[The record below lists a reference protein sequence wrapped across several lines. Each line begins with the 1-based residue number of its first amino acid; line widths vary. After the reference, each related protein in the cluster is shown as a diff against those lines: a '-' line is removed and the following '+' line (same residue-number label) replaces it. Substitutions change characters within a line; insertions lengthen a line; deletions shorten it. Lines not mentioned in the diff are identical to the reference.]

1 MINKAVNNMYL
12 FIDGTW
18 NPIKGLCPFL
28 CVYCYMLAIFKR
40 FKQNTTMR
48 LEQKE
53 LQTKIGSGKFIFV
66 GSSTDMWSYPVESAW
81 IVQVLDHCLSYP
93 DNKYLFQSKSPQRFL
108 DFLNHPLMSALK
120 EQLVF
125 ATTIETNRDISAFS
139 KADSIEERVAAMTR
153 LRELGYQVMITV
165 EPVMQFDFAELV
177 AMLRQIE
184 PCQVNIGSNSNKA
197 VKLPEPTRDELV
209 ALVEEL
215 KTFTNVH
222 LKSNSDRILGEL
234 NTNN

>member
-1 MINKAVNNMYL
+1 MYL
-12 FIDGTW
+12 FINGTW

-28 CVYCYMLAIFKR
+28 CVYCYMLGIYKR

-53 LQTKIGSGKFIFV
+53 LQTKLDSGKFISI
-66 GSSTDMWSYPVESAW
+66 GSSTDMWSYPVESSW
-81 IVQVLDHCLSYP
+81 IAQVLDRCSQYP
-93 DNKYLFQSKSPQRFL
+93 DNKYLFQSKSPKRFL
-108 DFLNHPLMSALK
+108 EFLDHPLMGLK

-165 EPVMQFDFAELV
+165 EPVMQFDFVELV
-177 AMLRQIE
+177 AMLRQIA
-184 PCQVNIGSNSNKA
+184 PFQVNIGSNSNKA

-209 ALVEEL
+209 ALIEEL

-234 NTNN
+234 KNN

>member
-1 MINKAVNNMYL
+1 MVNKAVNNMYG

-53 LQTKIGSGKFIFV
+53 LQTKLDSGKFISI
-66 GSSTDMWSYPVESAW
+66 GSSTDMWSYPVESSW
-81 IVQVLDHCLSYP
+81 IAQVLDRCSQYP
-93 DNKYLFQSKSPQRFL
+93 DNKYLFQSKSPKRFL
-108 DFLNHPLMSALK
+108 EFLDHPLMGLK

-177 AMLRQIE
+177 AMLRQIA
-184 PCQVNIGSNSNKA
+184 PFQVNIGSNSNKA
-197 VKLPEPTRDELV
+197 VKLPEPARDELV
-209 ALVEEL
+209 ALIDGL
-215 KTFTNVH
+215 RPLPMYT
-222 LKSNSDRILGEL
+222 
-234 NTNN
+234 

>member
-1 MINKAVNNMYL
+1 MVNKAVNNMYL

-28 CVYCYMLAIFKR
+28 CVYCYMLATFKR

-53 LQTKIGSGKFIFV
+53 LQTKLGSGKFIFV
-66 GSSTDMWSYPVESAW
+66 GSSTDMWSYPVESSW
-81 IVQVLDHCLSYP
+81 IAQVLDRCLSYP
-93 DNKYLFQSKSPQRFL
+93 DNKYLFQSKSPKRFL
-108 DFLNHPLMSALK
+108 EFLEHPLMALTDN
-120 EQLVF
+120 LVF

-139 KADSIEERVAAMTR
+139 KVDSIEERVAAMIR
-153 LRELGYQVMITV
+153 LRELGYKVMITI

-177 AMLRQIE
+177 AMLRQIA
-184 PCQVNIGSNSNKA
+184 PFQINVGSNSNKA
-197 VKLPEPTRDELV
+197 VKLPEPSRDELV
-209 ALVEEL
+209 ALIGEL

-222 LKSNSDRILGEL
+222 LKSNSDRILGDL
-234 NTNN
+234 KSI

>member
-1 MINKAVNNMYL
+1 MYL
-12 FIDGTW
+12 FINGTW

-28 CVYCYMLAIFKR
+28 CVYCYMTPIFKR

-139 KADSIEERVAAMTR
+139 KADSIEERVAAMK
-153 LRELGYQVMITV
+153 Q
-165 EPVMQFDFAELV
+165 
-177 AMLRQIE
+177 
-184 PCQVNIGSNSNKA
+184 K
-197 VKLPEPTRDELV
+197 
-209 ALVEEL
+209 
-215 KTFTNVH
+215 
-222 LKSNSDRILGEL
+222 
-234 NTNN
+234 

>member
-1 MINKAVNNMYL
+1 MYL

-28 CVYCYMLAIFKR
+28 CTYCYMLGIYKR

-48 LEQKE
+48 LDQKE
-53 LQTKIGSGKFIFV
+53 LQTKLGSDNFIFI
-66 GSSTDMWSYPVESAW
+66 GSSTDMWSYPVESSW
-81 IVQVLDHCLSYP
+81 IAQVLDRCFQYP
-93 DNKYLFQSKSPQRFL
+93 DNKYLFQSKSPKRFL
-108 DFLNHPLMSALK
+108 EFLDHPLMGLK

-177 AMLRQIE
+177 AMLRQVA
-184 PCQVNIGSNSNKA
+184 PFQVNIGSNSNKA

-209 ALVEEL
+209 ALIGEL

-222 LKSNSDRILGEL
+222 LKSNSDRILGDL
-234 NTNN
+234 KSI

>member
-1 MINKAVNNMYL
+1 MVNKAVNNMYG

-28 CVYCYMLAIFKR
+28 CTYCYMLGIYKR

-53 LQTKIGSGKFIFV
+53 LQTKLGSGKFIFI
-66 GSSTDMWSYPVESAW
+66 GSSTDMWSVPVESSW
-81 IVQVLDHCLSYP
+81 IAQVLDHCFQYP
-93 DNKYLFQSKSPQRFL
+93 DNKYLFQSKSPKRFL
-108 DFLNHPLMSALK
+108 EFLGHPLMGLK

-139 KADSIEERVAAMTR
+139 KADSIEERVAVMAE
-153 LRELGYQVMITV
+153 LSKLGYQVMITV

-177 AMLRQIE
+177 AMLRQIA
-184 PCQVNIGSNSNKA
+184 PFQVNIGSNSNKA
-197 VKLPEPTRDELV
+197 VKLPEPTRDELI
-209 ALVEEL
+209 ALVQEL
-215 KTFTNVH
+215 RTFTNVH
-222 LKSNSDRILGEL
+222 LKSNSDRVLGDL
-234 NTNN
+234 KNI

>member
-28 CVYCYMLAIFKR
+28 CTYCYMLGIYKR

-53 LQTKIGSGKFIFV
+53 LQTKLGSGKFIFI
-66 GSSTDMWSYPVESAW
+66 GSSTDMWSVPVESSW
-81 IVQVLDHCLSYP
+81 IAQVLDHCFQYP
-93 DNKYLFQSKSPQRFL
+93 DNKYLFQSKSPKRFL
-108 DFLNHPLMSALK
+108 EFLGHPLMGLK

-139 KADSIEERVAAMTR
+139 KADSIEERVAVMAE
-153 LRELGYQVMITV
+153 LSKLGYQVMITV

-177 AMLRQIE
+177 AMLRQIA
-184 PCQVNIGSNSNKA
+184 PFQVNIGSNSNKA
-197 VKLPEPTRDELV
+197 VKLPEPTRDELI
-209 ALVEEL
+209 ALVQEL
-215 KTFTNVH
+215 RTFTNVH
-222 LKSNSDRILGEL
+222 LKSNSDRVLGDL
-234 NTNN
+234 KNI

>member
-125 ATTIETNRDISAFS
+125 ATT
-139 KADSIEERVAAMTR
+139 M

>member
-1 MINKAVNNMYL
+1 MYL

-18 NPIKGLCPFL
+18 NPIKGLCPFF
-28 CVYCYMLAIFKR
+28 CIYCYMLAIFKR

-48 LEQKE
+48 LEQNE
-53 LQTKIGSGKFIFV
+53 LQTKLGSDKFISI
-66 GSSTDMWSYPVESAW
+66 GSSTDMWSYPVESSW
-81 IVQVLDHCLSYP
+81 IAQVLDRCSQYP
-93 DNKYLFQSKSPQRFL
+93 DNKYLFQSKSPKRFL
-108 DFLNHPLMSALK
+108 EFLDHPLMGLK

-177 AMLRQIE
+177 AMLRQIA
-184 PCQVNIGSNSNKA
+184 PFQVNIGSNSNKA
-197 VKLPEPTRDELV
+197 VKLPEPARDELV
-209 ALVEEL
+209 ALIDGL
-215 KTFTNVH
+215 RPLPMYT
-222 LKSNSDRILGEL
+222 
-234 NTNN
+234 

>member
-1 MINKAVNNMYL
+1 MYL
-12 FIDGTW
+12 FIYGTW

-28 CVYCYMLAIFKR
+28 CTYCYMLGIYKR

-53 LQTKIGSGKFIFV
+53 LQTKLGSGKFIFV
-66 GSSTDMWSYPVESAW
+66 GSSTDMWSYPVESSW
-81 IVQVLDHCLSYP
+81 IAQVLDRCFQYP

-108 DFLNHPLMSALK
+108 DFLNHPLMGLK
-120 EQLVF
+120 EHLVF
-125 ATTIETNRDISAFS
+125 ATTIETNRDIGAFS
-139 KADSIEERVAAMTR
+139 KADSIEERVAAMTK

-177 AMLRQIE
+177 AMLRQIA
-184 PCQVNIGSNSNKA
+184 PFQVNIGSNSNKA

-209 ALVEEL
+209 ALIEEL

-234 NTNN
+234 NNN

>member
-1 MINKAVNNMYL
+1 MYL

-40 FKQNTTMR
+40 FKQNTIMR

-53 LQTKIGSGKFIFV
+53 LQTKLGSGKFIFV
-66 GSSTDMWSYPVESAW
+66 GSSTDMWSYPVESSW
-81 IVQVLDHCLSYP
+81 IAQVLDHCFQYP
-93 DNKYLFQSKSPQRFL
+93 DNKYLFQSKSPKRFL
-108 DFLNHPLMSALK
+108 EFLDHPLMSLK
-120 EQLVF
+120 QQLVF

-139 KADSIEERVAAMTR
+139 KADSIEERVAVMGE
-153 LRELGYQVMITV
+153 LSKLGYQVMITV

-177 AMLRQIE
+177 TMLRQVA
-184 PCQVNIGSNSNKA
+184 PFQVNIGSNSNKA

-209 ALVEEL
+209 ALIGEL
-215 KTFTNVH
+215 KTFTKVH
-222 LKSNSDRILGEL
+222 LKSNSDRILGDL
-234 NTNN
+234 KSI

>member
-1 MINKAVNNMYL
+1 MVNKAVNNMYG
-12 FIDGTW
+12 FVDGTW
-18 NPIKGLCPFL
+18 NPVKGLCPFF
-28 CVYCYMLAIFKR
+28 CIYCYMLAIFKR

-53 LQTKIGSGKFIFV
+53 LQTKLGSDKFIFV

-93 DNKYLFQSKSPQRFL
+93 DNKYLFQSKSPKRFL
-108 DFLNHPLMSALK
+108 EFLEHPIMSALK

-177 AMLRQIE
+177 AMLRQIA
-184 PCQVNIGSNSNKA
+184 PFQVNIGSNSNKV
-197 VKLPEPTRDELV
+197 VKLPEPTCDELV
-209 ALVEEL
+209 ALIDEL
-215 KTFTNVH
+215 RTFTNVH
-222 LKSNSDRILGEL
+222 LKSNSDRVLGEL

>member
-1 MINKAVNNMYL
+1 MVNKAVNNMYL

-53 LQTKIGSGKFIFV
+53 LQTKLGSGKFIFV
-66 GSSTDMWSYPVESAW
+66 GSSTDMWSYPVESSW
-81 IVQVLDHCLSYP
+81 IAQVLDRCLSYP
-93 DNKYLFQSKSPQRFL
+93 DNKYLFQSKSPKRFL
-108 DFLNHPLMSALK
+108 EFLGHPLMALTDN
-120 EQLVF
+120 LVF
-125 ATTIETNRDISAFS
+125 ATTIETNRDISDFS
-139 KADSIEERVAAMTR
+139 KADSIEERVAAMIR
-153 LRELGYQVMITV
+153 LRELGYKVMITI

-177 AMLRQIE
+177 AMLRQIA
-184 PCQVNIGSNSNKA
+184 PFQVNIGSNSNKA

-209 ALVEEL
+209 ALIGEL
-215 KTFTNVH
+215 KTFTKVH
-222 LKSNSDRILGEL
+222 LKSNSDRILGDL
-234 NTNN
+234 KSI

>member
-1 MINKAVNNMYL
+1 MYL

-18 NPIKGLCPFL
+18 NPIKGLCTFL
-28 CVYCYMLAIFKR
+28 CTYCYMLGIYKR

-48 LEQKE
+48 LDQKE
-53 LQTKIGSGKFIFV
+53 LQTKLGSDKFIFI
-66 GSSTDMWSYPVESAW
+66 GSSTDMWSYPVESSW
-81 IVQVLDHCLSYP
+81 IAQVLDRCLSYP
-93 DNKYLFQSKSPQRFL
+93 DNKYLFQSKSPKRFL
-108 DFLNHPLMSALK
+108 GFLEHPLMSALK

-177 AMLRQIE
+177 AMLRQIA

-197 VKLPEPTRDELV
+197 VKLPEPTRDE
-209 ALVEEL
+209 
-215 KTFTNVH
+215 
-222 LKSNSDRILGEL
+222 
-234 NTNN
+234 

>member
-1 MINKAVNNMYL
+1 MYL
-12 FIDGTW
+12 FINGTW

-28 CVYCYMLAIFKR
+28 CVYCYMLGIYKR

-139 KADSIEERVAAMTR
+139 KADSIEERVAVMTR

-177 AMLRQIE
+177 AMLRQIA

-222 LKSNSDRILGEL
+222 LKSNSDRILGDL
-234 NTNN
+234 KNN

>member
-12 FIDGTW
+12 FINGTW

-53 LQTKIGSGKFIFV
+53 LQTKLGSGKFIFV
-66 GSSTDMWSYPVESAW
+66 GSSTDMWSYPVESSW
-81 IVQVLDHCLSYP
+81 IAQVLDRCLSYP
-93 DNKYLFQSKSPQRFL
+93 DNKYLFQSKSPKRFL
-108 DFLNHPLMSALK
+108 EFLEHPLMALTDN
-120 EQLVF
+120 LVF
-125 ATTIETNRDISAFS
+125 ATTIETNRDISDFS
-139 KADSIEERVAAMTR
+139 KADSIEERVAAMIR
-153 LRELGYQVMITV
+153 LRELGYKVMITI

-177 AMLRQIE
+177 AMLRQIA
-184 PCQVNIGSNSNKA
+184 PFQVNIGSNSNKA

-209 ALVEEL
+209 ALIGEL
-215 KTFTNVH
+215 KTFTKVH
-222 LKSNSDRILGEL
+222 LKSNSDRILGDL
-234 NTNN
+234 KSI

>member
-1 MINKAVNNMYL
+1 MVNKAVNNMYL

-53 LQTKIGSGKFIFV
+53 LQTKLGSGKFIFV
-66 GSSTDMWSYPVESAW
+66 GSSTDMWSYPVESSW
-81 IVQVLDHCLSYP
+81 IAQVLDRCLSYP
-93 DNKYLFQSKSPQRFL
+93 DNKYLFQSKSPKRFL
-108 DFLNHPLMSALK
+108 EFLEHPLMALTDN
-120 EQLVF
+120 LVF
-125 ATTIETNRDISAFS
+125 ATTIETNRDISDFS
-139 KADSIEERVAAMTR
+139 KADSIEERVAAMIR
-153 LRELGYQVMITV
+153 LRELGYKVMITI

-177 AMLRQIE
+177 AMLRQIA
-184 PCQVNIGSNSNKA
+184 PFQVNIGSNSNKA

-209 ALVEEL
+209 ALIGEL

-222 LKSNSDRILGEL
+222 LKSNSDRILGDL
-234 NTNN
+234 KSI

>member
-1 MINKAVNNMYL
+1 MYG

-28 CVYCYMLAIFKR
+28 CTYCYMLGIYKR

-53 LQTKIGSGKFIFV
+53 LQTKLGSGKFIFI
-66 GSSTDMWSYPVESAW
+66 GSSTDMWNVLVESAW
-81 IVQVLDHCLSYP
+81 IVQVLDHCFQYP
-93 DNKYLFQSKSPQRFL
+93 DNKYLFQSKSPKRFL
-108 DFLNHPLMSALK
+108 EFLDHPLMGLK

-139 KADSIEERVAAMTR
+139 KADSIEERVAVMAE
-153 LRELGYQVMITV
+153 LSKLGYQVMITV

-177 AMLRQIE
+177 AMLRQIA
-184 PCQVNIGSNSNKA
+184 PFQVNIGSNSNKT
-197 VKLPEPTRDELV
+197 VKLPEPTRDELI
-209 ALVEEL
+209 ALVQEL
-215 KTFTNVH
+215 RTFTNVH
-222 LKSNSDRILGEL
+222 LKSNSDRVLGDL
-234 NTNN
+234 KNI

>member
-1 MINKAVNNMYL
+1 MLNKSVNNMYL
-12 FIDGTW
+12 FINGTW

-28 CVYCYMLAIFKR
+28 CVYCYMLGIYKR

-108 DFLNHPLMSALK
+108 DFLNHPLMGLK

-125 ATTIETNRDISAFS
+125 ASTIETNRNISAFS
-139 KADSIEERVAAMTR
+139 KADSIEERVVAMTR

-165 EPVMQFDFAELV
+165 EPVMQFDFVELV
-177 AMLRQIE
+177 AMLRQIA
-184 PCQVNIGSNSNKA
+184 PFQVNIGSNSNKA

-234 NTNN
+234 KNN

>member
-1 MINKAVNNMYL
+1 MVNKAVNNMYL
-12 FIDGTW
+12 FINGTW

-28 CVYCYMLAIFKR
+28 CVYCYMTPIFKR

-53 LQTKIGSGKFIFV
+53 LQTKLGSCNFIFV

-108 DFLNHPLMSALK
+108 DFLNHPLMGLK

-125 ATTIETNRDISAFS
+125 ASTI
-139 KADSIEERVAAMTR
+139 
-153 LRELGYQVMITV
+153 
-165 EPVMQFDFAELV
+165 
-177 AMLRQIE
+177 
-184 PCQVNIGSNSNKA
+184 
-197 VKLPEPTRDELV
+197 
-209 ALVEEL
+209 
-215 KTFTNVH
+215 
-222 LKSNSDRILGEL
+222 
-234 NTNN
+234 